1 MSESGPA
8 VLVID
13 DEPSIRALLRT
24 SLGAEGYRVI
34 ESASGPRGA
43 IDAGSHKPDV
53 VIVDL
58 GLPGMDG
65 VDVIRHIRRWSPMP
79 IIVLSARTQ
88 EHSKV
93 EALDAGADDYVTK
106 PFAMRELLA
115 RLRVAV
121 RHRAQSNTGSTVL
134 SFGEAAVDLEKRTAT
149 TAGRDI
155 HLTPIEFRI
164 LGALAKHLGMVR
176 THRQLLTEVWGPTH
190 EHDTHYLRVY
200 MKQLREKLEKD
211 PARPT
216 HLLTEI
222 GIGYRLMPAE

>member
-1 MSESGPA
+1 MSGSGPA

-13 DEPSIRALLRT
+13 DEPGIRALLRT

-34 ESASGPRGA
+34 ESTSGPRGA

-121 RHRAQSNTGSTVL
+121 RHCAQSNTGSTVL
-134 SFGEAAVDLEKRTAT
+134 DFGEATVDLEKRTAT
-149 TAGRDI
+149 SGGREI
-155 HLTPIEFRI
+155 RLTPIEFRI
-164 LGALAKHLGMVR
+164 LAALAKHLGMVV

-222 GIGYRLMPAE
+222 GIGYRLMPSD